1 MLHLPIRILTWLA
14 ARTTIRIR
22 SVLQPAFLYIML
34 GFASGRVY
42 KLTINFVFD
51 KKHQDQKKFPN
62 DAHYEKWRLL
72 T

>member
-22 SVLQPAFLYIML
+22 SVLQPAFSYIML

-42 KLTINFVFD
+42 KSIINFVLIRNMKI
-51 KKHQDQKKFPN
+51 KKNFEMMHIMKNGVF
-62 DAHYEKWRLL
+62 
-72 T
+72 